1 LLFHIITSFILHIYK
16 FELSSLE
23 YKKKISKMVK
33 RVLITSQSAFQR
45 ELLSEMLESHEE
57 IIIIDPVRNA
67 KETINVI
74 EKESLDMLILDIK
87 FDNSEWFTRFYP
99 IIANFPIKTI
109 ILTDKNHSSDIPII
123 LNSYDYIVKPDGV
136 WKDELPKIRDKII
149 SKVLMIAIPK
159 THKIDSKI
167 RQTYKEIFIQQSQNS
182 KLKKIEDLNKIIE
195 PKFASRSEEPNYK
208 IGEEMINFVN

>member
-1 LLFHIITSFILHIYK
+1 
-16 FELSSLE
+16 
-23 YKKKISKMVK
+23 MVK
-33 RVLITSQSAFQR
+33 KVLIASQSAFR
-45 ELLSEMLESHEE
+45 RGLLSEMLESHEE

-74 EKESLDMLILDIK
+74 EKESLDMLILDIE
-87 FDNSEWFTRFYP
+87 FDNSEWFSRFYP
-99 IIANFPIKTI
+99 IIENFPIKTI
-109 ILTDKNHSSDIPII
+109 ILTDKNPSTLDSSDIPII

>member
-1 LLFHIITSFILHIYK
+1 
-16 FELSSLE
+16 
-23 YKKKISKMVK
+23 MVK

-109 ILTDKNHSSDIPII
+109 ILTDKNPSTLDSSDIPII